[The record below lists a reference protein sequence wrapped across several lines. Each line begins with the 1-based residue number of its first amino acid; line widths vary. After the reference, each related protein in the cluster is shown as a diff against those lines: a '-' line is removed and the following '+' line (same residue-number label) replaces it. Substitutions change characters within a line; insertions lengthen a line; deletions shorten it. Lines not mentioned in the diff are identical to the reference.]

1 MQRLRTAASYA
12 YSFKPGRTFAQ
23 ALAGALVADGTGL
36 LDTDWRVK
44 LSVSGMAGLLSF
56 LQGWGDGSDLFAESK
71 VSDKILGKA

>member
-1 MQRLRTAASYA
+1 MQHLRTAVSYV

-23 ALAGALVADGTGL
+23 ALAAALVADGTGL

-44 LSVSGMAGLLSF
+44 LSVSGMAGLLAF

-71 VSDKILGKA
+71 ASDKILGKA